1 MNVTGKL
8 SAVARKLREPGPA
21 GAKLF
26 RAMRKSTHSLGLAP
40 TITVERA
47 VMVEARQPPKP
58 TRALSD
64 LAIRRAGPA
73 DVPALAALDDRAASL
88 LEARL
93 ASGDLIYLGQ
103 LDEEVVCATCFHRG
117 PAPFDEERAIF
128 ARWALEDDTTF
139 WSYDAM
145 APAPMRALGVVAKLF
160 EVALE
165 EVFDLHRAR
174 QVRGFI
180 YDWNRLS
187 LLLHERMGFS
197 VIATVTAVG
206 LPGVKWLRWES
217 DGRSRQWVLR
227 RNSEFALPPALA

>member
-117 PAPFDEERAIF
+117 PAPFDEER
-128 ARWALEDDTTF
+128 L
-139 WSYDAM
+139 
-145 APAPMRALGVVAKLF
+145 PA
-160 EVALE
+160 
-165 EVFDLHRAR
+165 
-174 QVRGFI
+174 
-180 YDWNRLS
+180 
-187 LLLHERMGFS
+187 
-197 VIATVTAVG
+197 
-206 LPGVKWLRWES
+206 
-217 DGRSRQWVLR
+217 
-227 RNSEFALPPALA
+227 